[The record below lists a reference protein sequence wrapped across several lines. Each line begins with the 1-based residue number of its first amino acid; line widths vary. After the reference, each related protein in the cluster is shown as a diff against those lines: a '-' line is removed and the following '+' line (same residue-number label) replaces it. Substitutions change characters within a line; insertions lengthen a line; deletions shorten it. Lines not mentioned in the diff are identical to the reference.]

1 MFITVYPY
9 NVISILP
16 HFQKKDYFNGN
27 VFLLLF
33 FWIFENLSS
42 MVVFN
47 QMADWTCYPE
57 FLNGIIGFH
66 KNNADIFIVVTVNL
80 GLGLIWRRR

>member
-9 NVISILP
+9 NIISILP

-42 MVVFN
+42 MVVLTKWLIGHVILNFSMVSLVSIKTM
-47 QMADWTCYPE
+47 QT
-57 FLNGIIGFH
+57 FL
-66 KNNADIFIVVTVNL
+66 L
-80 GLGLIWRRR
+80 LSL

>member
-42 MVVFN
+42 MVVLTKWLIGHVILNFSMVSLVSIKTM
-47 QMADWTCYPE
+47 QT
-57 FLNGIIGFH
+57 FL
-66 KNNADIFIVVTVNL
+66 L
-80 GLGLIWRRR
+80 LSL

>member
-33 FWIFENLSS
+33 FWISENLSS
-42 MVVFN
+42 MVVLTKWLIGHVILNFSMVSLVSIKTM
-47 QMADWTCYPE
+47 QT
-57 FLNGIIGFH
+57 FL
-66 KNNADIFIVVTVNL
+66 L
-80 GLGLIWRRR
+80 LSL